1 MPALAGPD
9 VPFLP
14 LKGVRVLDL
23 SRYLPGPLL
32 ARVLGDL
39 GAEVIKVESPRG
51 DSLRHVPPQV
61 GTMGAAYGSVNAGK
75 QSVSLDMRSDA
86 GRALLQA
93 MVAKVDVL
101 VESFRP
107 GILARMG
114 LDDETLAA
122 LNPRLI
128 VCSISGY
135 GQTGPLRKRAGHDLN
150 YVARAG
156 VLGLFGPGDGAPQV
170 PGVQIGD
177 VAGGSLPGVI
187 GVLAALMER
196 EQTGRG
202 RRLDISLTR
211 SAAAMGIL
219 AVAGAEAG
227 AVEPR
232 GDGFLTGGAPCY
244 RCYETADG
252 KYLSVG
258 ALEPHFFMTLCEIVG
273 RPELAAGAYNTGEAG
288 EAIAAQLQE
297 AFRTETRDTWMQR
310 FEGHDVCVEPVLG
323 PAEVSEELPEI
334 VQRVDGHAVVG
345 LHVGADL
352 PAPVA
357 PHDLGADGLAACR
370 SLDVDDAVVSAA
382 VDAGALVPGTD
393 TPA

>member
-1 MPALAGPD
+1 MPGLPGPD
-9 VPFLP
+9 VPLLP

-39 GAEVIKVESPRG
+39 GADVIKVEAPRG
-51 DSLRHVPPQV
+51 DSLRHVPPHV
-61 GTMGAAYGSVNAGK
+61 GTMGAAFGSVNAGK
-75 QSVSLDMRSDA
+75 RSVSLDMRSDA
-86 GRALLQA
+86 GRALLRA
-93 MVAKVDVL
+93 MVAEVDVL
-101 VESFRP
+101 IESFRP

-114 LDDETLAA
+114 LGDDVLAE
-122 LNPRLI
+122 LNPRLV
-128 VCSISGY
+128 VCSLSGY
-135 GQTGPLRKRAGHDLN
+135 GQSGPLRDRAGHDLN

-156 VLGLFGPGDGAPQV
+156 VLGLSGPPGGPPQV

-196 EQTGRG
+196 AQTGRG

-219 AVAGAEAG
+219 AVAGAGAG

-252 KYLSVG
+252 RLLAVG
-258 ALEPHFFMTLCEIVG
+258 ALEPRFFATLCGIVG
-273 RPELAAGAYNTGEAG
+273 RPHLAARAYATGEAG
-288 EAIAAQLQE
+288 EAAADELQA
-297 AFRTETRDTWMQR
+297 AFRAETLDTWMAR
-310 FEGHDVCVEPVLG
+310 FEGHDVCVEPVLR
-323 PAEVSEELPEI
+323 PDEVAAALPDI
-334 VQRVDGHAVVG
+334 VRQVDGHTVVG

-352 PAPVA
+352 PAPG
-357 PHDLGADGLAACR
+357 PPRDLGADGRAACHT
-370 SLDVDDAVVSAA
+370 LGVDPALIQAA
-382 VDAGALVPGTD
+382 IDAGALDPGTD
-393 TPA
+393 APA